1 MDMQNT
7 DYRVGRDD
15 GKEIHITCD
24 QFQRMGAYGI
34 SSVVNIPFP
43 HYSGLG
49 TGSFLTGSD
58 RDWLILAMKCRPE
71 GPDLFTERRRM
82 VSTIGVYVLQQ
93 RREGAKFYQIVQS
106 VDGKLAS
113 GLTPE
118 RVDLDFDQYPFQTE
132 ARIFMWSRDSK
143 DRLLKIH
150 FPVSWNEMFRLEL
163 DYKHQDRK
171 KEELRLFW
179 AGDRNEAAEAHRV
192 AEELAGEKLEQAR
205 HPETLVLE
213 MKPVY
218 FTQSDPQE
226 MLSTSNAPSGV
237 NRYFWE
243 IKSSLGKLI
252 GGQNWLLPDSPYGGF
267 TWKQVN
273 YEDAVRE
280 GWVKGA
286 VEEVEVET

>member
-24 QFQRMGAYGI
+24 QFQRMAAYGI

-71 GPDLFTERRRM
+71 GPDLFSECRRM

-132 ARIFMWSRDSK
+132 AKIFMWTPDARD
-143 DRLLKIH
+143 RTLKIH
-150 FPVSWNEMFRLEL
+150 FPVSWGEVIRLEL
-163 DYKHQDRK
+163 DYRHDKRA
-171 KEELRLFW
+171 EEALRIFW
-179 AGDRNEAAEAHRV
+179 AGDRADSMNLHKV
-192 AEELAGEKLEQAR
+192 AEELAGEELATE
-205 HPETLVLE
+205 HYPETMVLE
-213 MKPVY
+213 MKPLY

-226 MLSTSNAPSGV
+226 MLSTSNAPTGI

-243 IKSSLGKLI
+243 IKSSLGTPV
-252 GGQNWLLPDSPYGGF
+252 GGQQWLIPDRPYGGF
-267 TWKQVN
+267 SWKQVE
-273 YEDAVRE
+273 YQDAVRE
-280 GWVKGA
+280 GWVKES
-286 VEEVEVET
+286 VEEVEVEV